1 MIESEDKAVYFLF
14 LADDSDRKLG
24 QLRIFVPPDAN
35 GTETIDEIS
44 DAVNGACLLIR
55 KKHLHCP
62 RFGYDNSGISAL
74 KNDSTK
80 NWEKIHGVVVD
91 MRLNQSE
98 HISLRE
104 EMWPD
109 LGEKAPSLFRRSKL
123 RMLVCLLPVDA
134 QIPADVQDVQNRQHC
149 VFRFEVVRNSG
160 ELEARISGWM
170 GDIATLRTDASLGCK
185 ESLVKAI
192 QEFYQRLR

>member
-1 MIESEDKAVYFLF
+1 MESEVKAVFFLI
-14 LADDSDRKLG
+14 LADNSKSKLG

-44 DAVNGACLLIR
+44 KAVNDACLLIR

-62 RFGYDNSGISAL
+62 SFDYDRSGISAL

-134 QIPADVQDVQNRQHC
+134 PIPADVQEVQNRQRC
-149 VFRFEVVRNSG
+149 VFRFEVVRNSS
-160 ELEARISGWM
+160 ELEARISGWL
-170 GDIATLRTDASLGCK
+170 GDIATLRKDASLGRK

-192 QEFYQRLR
+192 AEFYQRLR